1 MDRMIT
7 NFFWYCKYENGK
19 NTEANRSLTNTNI
32 NQYRVILIKWITK
45 IDSEQ
50 NVGSNVHFPAIA
62 FAIVIGSTNI
72 DNPKSSTTE
81 KVYSLV

>member
-7 NFFWYCKYENGK
+7 NFFWCFKYENGK
-19 NTEANRSLTNTNI
+19 KTEENRSLTNTNI
-32 NQYRVILIKWITK
+32 NQYRAILIKWITK

-62 FAIVIGSTNI
+62 FAIVIGNAKI
-72 DNPKSSTTE
+72 
-81 KVYSLV
+81 